1 MESSVILVFNL
12 PGNFQDSSS
21 SLLLPIYFIPI
32 LNHVV
37 KQVTKT
43 DLNYSTSNF
52 LHII

>member
-1 MESSVILVFNL
+1 MESSVILTFNL

-21 SLLLPIYFIPI
+21 SLLIPIYFIPL

-43 DLNYSTSNF
+43 GLNYPTYNF